1 MSILTQGTQIYAL
14 VPPLSGTGPYT
25 VMEVECATSF
35 EPGGAPAEQ
44 IEDTCLVAK
53 ERSYKKGLRTPGQAS
68 MGLNADPNNPSHIRL
83 HQLSEDDGENILRFA
98 VGWADGT
105 AAPTAVA
112 AGSLALIT
120 VTNAGSG
127 YTSAPTVNITGGG
140 GTGATAIAVVDAGE
154 VVGINIT
161 NPGSGYTS
169 APNIAFTGG
178 AGTGAAGAAEV
189 SQESDF
195 VLPPSRTWFTFSGY
209 VADFPFN
216 FALNAVVAST
226 VAIQRSG
233 GSAWIR
239 KVA

>member
-1 MSILTQGTQIYAL
+1 
-14 VPPLSGTGPYT
+14 
-25 VMEVECATSF
+25 
-35 EPGGAPAEQ
+35 
-44 IEDTCLVAK
+44 
-53 ERSYKKGLRTPGQAS
+53 

-83 HQLSEDDGENILRFA
+83 HQLSEDDGENTLRFA

-140 GTGATAIAVVDAGE
+140 GTGATATAVVDAGE